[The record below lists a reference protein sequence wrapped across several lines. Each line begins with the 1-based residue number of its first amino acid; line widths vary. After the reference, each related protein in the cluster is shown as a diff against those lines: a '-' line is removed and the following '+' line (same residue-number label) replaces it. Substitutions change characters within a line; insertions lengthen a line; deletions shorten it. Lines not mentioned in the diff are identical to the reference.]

1 MAKYRKVFFSFHYD
15 EDVDRA
21 MVVRNSWVTKG
32 GQEAARFV
40 DKADFE
46 AVKKKGALAIKRW
59 INKQME
65 GTTVTVVLIGA
76 RTCTRRWVKYEIEHS
91 IARGNG
97 LLEIDISKIKN
108 LRGKTATRCGWMLPT
123 EYADYGWY
131 KDDGY
136 KKLGAWI
143 EKAAKQAGH

>member
-46 AVKKKGALAIKRW
+46 AVKKKGDLAIKRW

-76 RTCTRRWVKYEIEHS
+76 KTCGRKWVKYEIDHS
-91 IARGNG
+91 IDRGNG
-97 LLEIDISKIKN
+97 LLAIDISKIKN
-108 LRGKTATRCGWMLPT
+108 LQGKTTTRCGWMLPA
-123 EYADYGWY
+123 EYAKYLWN
-131 KDDGY
+131 KDSGY
-136 KKLGAWI
+136 ENLGDWI